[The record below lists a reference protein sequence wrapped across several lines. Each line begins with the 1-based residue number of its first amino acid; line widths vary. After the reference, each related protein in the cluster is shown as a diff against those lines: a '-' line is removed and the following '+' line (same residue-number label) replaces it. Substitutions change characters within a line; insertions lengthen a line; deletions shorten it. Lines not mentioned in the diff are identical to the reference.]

1 MGTIVRTVAIVV
13 TPLFVGC
20 GVAAADPVPIAD
32 VTQSADTDDGWHL
45 SATLTNQFINPVAN
59 MAATSFTKEAFVSGK
74 AVANIDGNGTIP
86 VNFGDL
92 VFGVQLGCELDVSQ
106 GGNASLSSTVTGG
119 NTFFGSGTT
128 LGNVLLNLIPTPDIN
143 PNASINLLP
152 GNIKTLG
159 LGTKKLKGRMGEIT
173 VHDAHVKVDGCTGI
187 VAVRFFTYASISTDH
202 GDDSVNTYGDILTI

>member
-1 MGTIVRTVAIVV
+1 MRTGVWLVGARGSVAVTSIV
-13 TPLFVGC
+13 G
-20 GVAAADPVPIAD
+20 AAALRAGLTEPIGC
-32 VTQSADTDDGWHL
+32 VTEHPALRGGAL
-45 SATLTNQFINPVAN
+45 P
-59 MAATSFTKEAFVSGK
+59 G
-74 AVANIDGNGTIP
+74 
-86 VNFGDL
+86 FGDL

-159 LGTKKLKGRMGEIT
+159 LGTKKLKGRVGEIT
-173 VHDAHVKVDGCTGI
+173 VHDAHVKIDGCTGI